1 MTRRAW
7 LLMGVLA
14 ATWGASYMFIKVGLR
29 DFGVGMIVC
38 GRTALAALVLLPF
51 ALRQNALGQLR
62 GRQGPIL
69 ACALTQVAVPFV
81 LITVGEHWIE
91 SALAAIL
98 VASAPIFAALLTIR
112 FDPSNRLAP
121 TGLAGVGVG
130 MIGVA
135 LLFGVDLS
143 GDAMALVGG
152 LMVLGAGFLYAA
164 GSMILQRTMS
174 DVAPAAAATAS
185 MAVSAVLTAPLIA
198 FDVPSG
204 ADWDSVGAVLAL
216 GVLGTGLAFL
226 VFYTLIGELGTAR
239 ASIVA
244 YLAPGFSVGYGVA
257 LLGESITAGTI
268 AGLALILVGSWLGA
282 NGKLPAA
289 ASRSAPS
296 RSTAPAPVRA
306 R

>member
-7 LLMGVLA
+7 LLMGLLA

-29 DFGVGMIVC
+29 DFGVGTIVS
-38 GRTALAALVLLPF
+38 GRTALAALVLIPV
-51 ALRQNALGQLR
+51 ALHQNVLGQLR
-62 GRQGPIL
+62 GRGGPIL
-69 ACALTQVAVPFV
+69 LCALTQVAVPFI

-91 SALAAIL
+91 SALAGIL
-98 VASAPIFAALLTIR
+98 VASAPIFVALLTIK
-112 FDPSNRLAP
+112 FEPSDRLSP
-121 TGLAGVGVG
+121 VGLAGIGIG
-130 MIGVA
+130 MLGVA
-135 LLFGVDLS
+135 MLFGVDLS

-164 GSMILQRTMS
+164 GSMILRRTMS
-174 DVAPAAAATAS
+174 DVAPAAAASAT
-185 MAVSAVLTAPLIA
+185 MAVSALLTLPLVA
-198 FDVPSG
+198 FDPPTSAG
-204 ADWDSVGAVLAL
+204 WDSLGAVVAL

-226 VFYTLIGELGTAR
+226 IFYVLISELGASR

-268 AGLALILVGSWLGA
+268 AGLVLILVGSWLGA
-282 NGKLPAA
+282 NGRLPTRL
-289 ASRSAPS
+289 SRSEPS
-296 RSTAPAPVRA
+296 RSTAPAPVRV

>member
-1 MTRRAW
+1 
-7 LLMGVLA
+7 MGVLA

-29 DFGVGMIVC
+29 DFGVGTIVS
-38 GRTALAALVLLPF
+38 GRTALAALVLIPF
-51 ALRQNALGQLR
+51 AMHQNALRQLKGR
-62 GRQGPIL
+62 GRPIL
-69 ACALTQVAVPFV
+69 LCALTQVTVPFV
-81 LITVGEHWIE
+81 LITLGEQWIA
-91 SALAAIL
+91 SALAGIL
-98 VASAPIFAALLTIR
+98 VASAPIFTAMLTIR
-112 FDPSNRLAP
+112 FEPSDKLSP
-121 TGLAGVGVG
+121 VGLAGVGVG

-143 GDAMALVGG
+143 GDTMALVGG

-164 GSMILQRTMS
+164 GAMILKRTMS
-174 DVAPAAAATAS
+174 DVAPAATAS
-185 MAVSAVLTAPLIA
+185 ATMATSALLTLPLVA
-198 FDVPSG
+198 FEPPTSAG
-204 ADWDSVGAVLAL
+204 WDSLGSVLAL

-226 VFYTLIGELGTAR
+226 IFYTLINELGAVR

-268 AGLALILVGSWLGA
+268 AGLVLILVGSWLGA
-282 NGKLPAA
+282 NGRLP